1 MYNIPILI
9 LTYNRPK
16 KFSKVVKSLG
26 LIKPRKIYI
35 SCDGPKNHE
44 DVIKIKN
51 IRKNISKINWKCKIY
66 ENFFEKNLG
75 IEKGV
80 QKGIDWF
87 FYNEKMGI
95 ILEDD
100 VIPSKLFFKYSKELL
115 IKFRNNKDISAIS
128 GFNYFGKTQFGDG
141 DYFLSKY
148 FLCWGWASWR
158 RAWMNSN
165 KNFDYWPKWKR
176 LNFLKKIHQD
186 PIEIRYWTKLIEKY
200 YNKSIVSW
208 DNIFGV
214 SMWKTESFCL
224 LPNINMIKN
233 IGFDHDATYGFNK
246 KYKTPNIVHHVK
258 NIKHPSTLRVNLL
271 ADKVILNKFYKA
283 KNLLYPWRFFYITKL
298 IFFNPDYVVNKLIR
312 KLR

>member
-1 MYNIPILI
+1 MFNIPILI

-16 KFSKVVKSLG
+16 KFLKVLKSLA
-26 LIKPRKIYI
+26 LIKPCKIYI
-35 SCDGPKNHE
+35 SCDGPKNFE
-44 DVIKIKN
+44 DIVKIKN
-51 IRKNISKINWKCKIY
+51 IRKNISKIRWKCRIY
-66 ENFFEKNLG
+66 ENFHEKNLG
-75 IEKGV
+75 IKTGV

-100 VIPSKLFFKYSKELL
+100 VVPSKLFFKYSKELL
-115 IKFRNNKDISAIS
+115 IKFRSNKNICAIS

-158 RAWMNSN
+158 RSWLDSN
-165 KNFDYWPKWKR
+165 KNFDYWPKWKSS
-176 LNFLKKIHQD
+176 NFLKKIHQD
-186 PIEIRYWTKLIEKY
+186 PIEIKYWTKLIDKY

-214 SMWKTESFCL
+214 SMWKNKSFCV

-233 IGFDHDATYGFNK
+233 IGFDYDATYGFNK
-246 KYKTPNIVHHVK
+246 KYKTPNIIHHNN
-258 NIKHPSTLRVNLL
+258 NIKHPSTLRVNLH
-271 ADKVILNKFYKA
+271 ADKVIFNEFYKA
-283 KNLLYPWRFFYITKL
+283 KNLLYPWRFFYIIQL
-298 IFFNPDYVVNKLIR
+298 IFLNPDYVINKLIR